1 VAERSE
7 RRRRVA
13 VLMVA
18 LVAAAATIATS
29 PGMIQSRL
37 DRLGTASVVLDGDTP
52 RATGRFVLTL
62 SAESLPVRTVA
73 GPTPKGTVTFA
84 VGAAGA
90 GGGGASPN
98 GPLQVTA
105 TAVGIPEPAQQ
116 VNGAPSWP
124 IDQLCR
130 VAEPCRREFEVAI
143 EWLRPQA
150 GSSVTVPVQAS
161 LQMLYDGRET
171 LPGGAT
177 ADWES
182 GEFKG
187 VPAAP
192 GLTAKTDLGSTVL
205 GFDSPMSARHVV
217 LHGSAALLADPS
229 AVDVSAYVRTGG
241 ALDQPPRAVVT
252 LVPDEPDPAV
262 PATPVAAGTFFQPFA
277 GCPRGQACDRGF
289 RIIARWAGP
298 GPEDTV
304 AVDWSFDALARFGG
318 ASGVPEGATLTAE
331 VGERL
336 DLGLASPRLQGRA
349 EGSFDLQ
356 PAGDQRTGRV
366 RLLIS
371 APDMGNA
378 FFGASPPAVAVV
390 RLRAAVKDPGTPAK
404 LRAWVTDPDHPGV
417 TALALSD
424 DGTELR
430 ALAFPLSRCPPGPTC
445 NGYVEIQVDSASN
458 REATISWDIAAEL
471 PVSRPGLAP
480 GELRIEV
487 SSGH

>member
-1 VAERSE
+1 
-7 RRRRVA
+7 
-13 VLMVA
+13 
-18 LVAAAATIATS
+18 
-29 PGMIQSRL
+29 MIQSRL
-37 DRLGTASVVLDGDTP
+37 DRLGSASVVLDDDTP
-52 RATGRFVLTL
+52 RATGRFVLSL

-73 GPTPKGTVTFA
+73 APTPKGTVTFA

-90 GGGGASPN
+90 GGGGVGAN

-105 TAVGIPEPAQQ
+105 TAVGIPEPAQL

-130 VAEPCRREFEVAI
+130 VAEPCHREFEVAV

-150 GSSVTVPVQAS
+150 GSSVKVPMQAS

-171 LPGGAT
+171 LPSGAT

-192 GLTAKTDLGSTVL
+192 GLSAKTDLGSVVL
-205 GFDSPMSARHVV
+205 GFDSPMAARHVV

-229 AVDVSAYVRTGG
+229 AVDVSAYVRTGSG
-241 ALDQPPRAVVT
+241 LDQPPRAAVT
-252 LVPDEPDPAV
+252 LVPDETDPSV
-262 PATPVAAGTFFQPFA
+262 PSTPVAAGTFLQPFA

-289 RIIARWAGP
+289 MVVARWAGP
-298 GPEDTV
+298 GPDDTV
-304 AVDWSFDALARFGG
+304 AVDWSFDALARFVG
-318 ASGVPEGATLTAE
+318 ASGVPAGATLTGE

-336 DLGLASPRLQGRA
+336 DLGLGSPRLQGRA

-356 PAGDQRTGRV
+356 PAGDQRIGRV
-366 RLLIS
+366 HILVS

-378 FFGASPPAVAVV
+378 FFGATPPAVAVV
-390 RLRAAVKDPGTPAK
+390 RLRAALKDPGTPAR
-404 LRAWVTDPDHPGV
+404 LRAWVVDPVNSGV
-417 TALALSD
+417 TALTLAD

-430 ALAFPLSRCPPGPTC
+430 GVAFPLSRCPPGPTC
-445 NGYVEIQVDSASN
+445 SGYVEIQVDSGTS
-458 REATISWDIAAEL
+458 REATISWDLAAEL
-471 PVSRPGLAP
+471 PVPRPALAT